1 MNAAKLMQPLFYD
14 GYFNSEGHKM
24 RARFVREI
32 TNGSDTYRLWQSAG
46 KPDLDYP
53 RAENDAYTLYVEIGA
68 YLVPLQMTEY
78 ALIDQ
83 CGYPAATIELYGGKE
98 QRSAYFNQLRDGSPN
113 SEQAISNAIAV
124 ESERIRYLGSEPAR
138 QADHI
143 RGILEQRVAFYLE
156 SKENNGESFPDFIGA
171 LVLGELKTCSELSV
185 KYRAKKH
192 KEALERQARAE
203 AEDRS
208 FCEQQNG
215 LADQKIQQALHIMKC
230 GGELKNEVIQFFR
243 SKSESASYSIINYLL
258 RTHEVSVPLRTQGW
272 INSKLVSVTIEN
284 GRCGHLRYMRPKG
297 GQCSQRFFDCIN
309 ELIQKVCSESEVV

>member
-1 MNAAKLMQPLFYD
+1 MNAVKLMQPLFYN
-14 GYFNSEGHKM
+14 GYFNSESHKM
-24 RARFVREI
+24 RARFVREVS
-32 TNGSDTYRLWQSAG
+32 NGIDAYRLWQSAG

-53 RAENDAYTLYVEIGA
+53 RAENDAYVLHVEIGG
-68 YLVPLQMTEY
+68 YLVPMQLTEF
-78 ALIDQ
+78 ALIDR

-98 QRSAYFNQLRDGSPN
+98 QRSAYFNQLRDGSLD

-124 ESERIRYLGSEPAR
+124 ESELIQYLGSEPAR
-138 QADHI
+138 QADYI
-143 RGILEQRVAFYLE
+143 RGILEQRVASYLE

-171 LVLGELKTCSELSV
+171 LVLGELKTCCELSV

-215 LADQKIQQALHIMKC
+215 LADQKVQQALHILKC
-230 GGELKNEVIQFFR
+230 GGELKNEIIQFFR
-243 SKSESASYSIINYLL
+243 SKSEVTSYTIINYLL
-258 RTHEVSVPLRTQGW
+258 RMHKVNVPLRTQGW

-284 GRCGHLRYMRPKG
+284 GRCGHLRYKKSKG

-309 ELIQKVCSESEVV
+309 ELLQKV